1 MCSGINLIHAQYKP
15 PLVATA
21 YMYVVTFD
29 TIYIISC
36 RISHIKCRIPHNL
49 LYSCFSVQYLGVF
62 DMDNNEKQFNN
73 SERYRDLGCAIS
85 YYRKRKGF
93 TQEQVAEQIGISRQ
107 HMGAIEA
114 PNMVRA
120 ISLDVLF
127 NIATVLEIEPYLL
140 LKFSPDK

>member
-1 MCSGINLIHAQYKP
+1 MIALIFLRAVFIQFLILPIKSKH
-15 PLVATA
+15 L
-21 YMYVVTFD
+21 
-29 TIYIISC
+29 
-36 RISHIKCRIPHNL
+36 RI
-49 LYSCFSVQYLGVF
+49 FSVGIQIQC
-62 DMDNNEKQFNN
+62 QFLN
-73 SERYRDLGCAIS
+73 
-85 YYRKRKGF
+85 RKRKGL

-127 NIATVLEIEPYLL
+127 NIATVLEIEPYML